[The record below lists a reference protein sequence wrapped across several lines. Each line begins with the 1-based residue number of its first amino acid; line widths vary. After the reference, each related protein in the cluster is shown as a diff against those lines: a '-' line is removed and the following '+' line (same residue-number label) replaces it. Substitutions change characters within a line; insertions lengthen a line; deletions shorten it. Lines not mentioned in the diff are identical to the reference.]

1 LKRSINNKEKIL
13 TVMRLG
19 IVAPFRLHK
28 APIISIRSDFYW
40 LILFGLERIR
50 FQIRKVNLIVQREK
64 IDYINKI
71 TIQLRTWNS

>member
-50 FQIRKVNLIVQREK
+50 FQIRKVNLIVQRK
-64 IDYINKI
+64 DRLTLIRLL
-71 TIQLRTWNS
+71 QLRTWNS